1 MNASHLWRSL
11 IPRRGAALAI
21 ALGAILLAA
30 PAFAQFTPY
39 TLSGT
44 FSLPGTGT
52 GPIDVAPG
60 GRIIALD
67 GATVYRETA
76 PGTHTFLAL
85 GTLAGADFNSFGA
98 SFVRVSPDGQRLAV
112 GNNGGASFSH
122 FQVGVFQIATL
133 TGTWFDA
140 NSFDGK
146 WISNHLLALTAGTV
160 GSPSVV
166 TVLDTLSPNPASPIN
181 RTIINNIGGA
191 SGGIAFDIFGNLYTG
206 NGFSTTG
213 PSGTGAVR
221 AFTSL
226 AWHLALLSGVP
237 LNFETQGVLII
248 DVLSA
253 SSLGFD
259 NHGNFLA
266 GGGDFAGGTDVDYA
280 AVARREAVAEA
291 FLGHGPVNPADPNQ
305 VQKLDPDT
313 TNPADFYSITSNHVN
328 GELYLITFGSP
339 TVWFFN

>member
-1 MNASHLWRSL
+1 MNASNLWRSL
-11 IPRRGAALAI
+11 LRRRSAALAI
-21 ALGAILLAA
+21 ALGALLFAA

-44 FSLPGTGT
+44 FSLPGSGT
-52 GPIDVAPG
+52 GPIDVTPG

-67 GATVYRETA
+67 GTTVYRETA
-76 PGTHTFLAL
+76 PGAHTFVAL
-85 GTLAGADFNSFGA
+85 GSLAGADFNSFGA
-98 SFVRVSPDGQRLAV
+98 SFVRVSPDGLRFAV

-122 FQVGVFQIATL
+122 FQVGVFQIASL

-146 WISNHLLALTAGTV
+146 WISNHQVALTAGTV
-160 GSPSVV
+160 GSPSIV
-166 TVLDTLSPNPASPIN
+166 TVLDTLSPNPASPSN

-213 PSGTGAVR
+213 PSGTGTVR

-266 GGGDFAGGTDVDYA
+266 AGGDFSGGDIDYA
-280 AVARREAVAEA
+280 AVARRADVVQAL
-291 FLGHGPVNPADPNQ
+291 LGNGPVNPSNPNQ

-313 TNPADFYSITSNHVN
+313 TNPSDFYSITSNHAN
-328 GELYLITFGSP
+328 GELYLINFGSP